1 MDDPM
6 DMTSSED
13 DLDIAKA
20 VRKDLG
26 RDEYIQSEV
35 THVSELVPTKS

>member
-1 MDDPM
+1 MDEATDL
-6 DMTSSED
+6 SSTDD

-26 RDEYIQSEV
+26 RQEYTQSEV
-35 THVSELVPTKS
+35 AFTY